1 MIVWVW
7 TLWGTWIILSDTS
20 EYSCMSLVRISQAT
34 PSAPISHQ
42 FMSTYSLIGR
52 ARRLQPL
59 SSLERVDSMLSV
71 HSIVNSLH
79 VRIKNLCTLLWCS
92 QLYWGTAHC
101 NIRVMSGV
109 LIGVNTVLICQ
120 RASDRQQRIVQ
131 WKYGAQDNACAS
143 EV

>member
-7 TLWGTWIILSDTS
+7 TLWGTWIILSDTR
-20 EYSCMSLVRISQAT
+20 EYSCMSLVPVSQVT

-52 ARRLQPL
+52 ARHLQPL
-59 SSLERVDSMLSV
+59 SSFERVDSMLSV

-79 VRIKNLCTLLWCS
+79 AWIKNLCTLLWFS
-92 QLYWGTAHC
+92 QLYWGTTHYSIYATRGVS
-101 NIRVMSGV
+101 IRVS
-109 LIGVNTVLICQ
+109 TVLICQ
-120 RASDRQQRIVQ
+120 RASDRKKRTVQ
-131 WKYGAQDNACAS
+131 WKHGAQDNACAS